1 MRSDPEPRRAPGSR
15 KQRRCRCAPE
25 VRPRERRCNTI
36 SALRRQMAVPTIAM
50 LWRYLFSL
58 ARWRELA
65 RNDGADHGC
74 ACPGH
79 NTERSPS
86 RSNAELQL
94 THSELTISMP
104 HRLCLLGKFSDVTEA
119 NRLEADLPEV
129 NLPLWIFCEEGAVS
143 SDSRKAP
150 ARSTH
155 LCGGPDRSLRH
166 RGGAG
171 VTFNKPGVK
180 RFTDKVR

>member
-1 MRSDPEPRRAPGSR
+1 MANRKLTAGDSAKLPRRRCPAKTPYSSWQQVQRYGHQGRGKDCRDADAAKSTAAYTCSR
-15 KQRRCRCAPE
+15 YGETPNHGERQRSRMQRRCRCAPE

-79 NTERSPS
+79 NTERSPY
-86 RSNAELQL
+86 RSDATQQVHRKKRKL
-94 THSELTISMP
+94 TKRSARMADRYLP
-104 HRLCLLGKFSDVTEA
+104 GAQRLRRA
-119 NRLEADLPEV
+119 
-129 NLPLWIFCEEGAVS
+129 
-143 SDSRKAP
+143 
-150 ARSTH
+150 
-155 LCGGPDRSLRH
+155 
-166 RGGAG
+166 
-171 VTFNKPGVK
+171 
-180 RFTDKVR
+180 